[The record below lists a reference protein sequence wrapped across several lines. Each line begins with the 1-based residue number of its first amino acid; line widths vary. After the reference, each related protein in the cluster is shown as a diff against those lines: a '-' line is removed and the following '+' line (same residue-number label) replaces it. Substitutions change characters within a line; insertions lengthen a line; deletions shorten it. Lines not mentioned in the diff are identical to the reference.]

1 MIFDDKISVLIP
13 VPQALGTGEHQRQE
27 HFRVLSPPHV
37 SVLFKIQVTDTSIR
51 LLQAFNPGIEFN

>member
-27 HFRVLSPPHV
+27 HFPCALSSACICTV
-37 SVLFKIQVTDTSIR
+37 QDTSYR
-51 LLQAFNPGIEFN
+51 HKYPSVTSFQSRD